1 MDEWLSLLRANEP
14 VINAAVGLL
23 TLMAALWGVFRF
35 ALVPWIGTL
44 RSRASSDD
52 SGEQRAE
59 GFRLWTSLVD
69 RGLDSGADLIEQ
81 VSVRTLN
88 ATILLVVAATLI
100 WLVIT
105 LLLGGMLILSI
116 LNSSAFLLGVLAYNL
131 QAAGRGDTA
140 RWVLIGDLALY
151 WGCNI
156 VLMGTGVGLEYFL
169 GGLVVLPV
177 LLFDK
182 DKKRQLYLAV
192 GVFLLTLPLAIL
204 LQNYLSIPLPEGYA
218 DELVGYY
225 YVNAIVLAALVFGVL
240 FSYNRSADD
249 SFRQLED
256 QKQQSDEL
264 IHKILPA
271 YIAEKVSARD
281 ANVASWHSE
290 ASVLFATVH
299 GFEKLYK
306 RISAVQMVELLSQ
319 LFAEFDQLLEL
330 HGVEKIN
337 TLGTSYVAAIG
348 VDPESTVAHREL
360 VHVAMGMREVVNRL
374 SDAIEH
380 PFTLRVGI
388 STGDLVSGVIGEARP
403 SFDVWGKTVDMAD
416 SLRDSAQGGG
426 IVVNEAAF
434 WRLRQGFRFEPWGS
448 DESCYRFVG
457 NREEAPS
464 ISG

>member
-1 MDEWLSLLRANEP
+1 MNELLSLLKANEP
-14 VINAAVGLL
+14 LISAAVGLV
-23 TLMAALWGVFRF
+23 TLVAALWGFFQF
-35 ALVPWIGTL
+35 ALLPWFTAL
-44 RSRASSDD
+44 RSGPPSDE
-52 SGEQRAE
+52 SAQHAIGR
-59 GFRLWTSLVD
+59 FRLWASLVD
-69 RGLDSGADLIEQ
+69 RGLDPHADLIEQ

-88 ATILLVVAATLI
+88 ATILFVVAAALL

-105 LLLGGMLILSI
+105 LVSGNMLILCI
-116 LNSSAFLLGVLAYNL
+116 VNFSAFLLAVAAYNL
-131 QAAGRGDTA
+131 QAAGHSDAA
-140 RWVLIGDLALY
+140 RWLLMCDLALY
-151 WGCNI
+151 WGANI

-177 LLFDK
+177 LLFEK
-182 DKKRQLYLAV
+182 EKKRQAYLAIAL
-192 GVFLLTLPLAIL
+192 FLLTLPAAIA
-204 LQNYLSIPLPEGYA
+204 LQGFIAVTLPSSYIET
-218 DELVGYY
+218 LPGYY
-225 YVNAIVLAALVFGVL
+225 YVNAVVLAVLVFGIL

-271 YIAEKVSARD
+271 YIAEKVSAED
-281 ANVASWHSE
+281 STVASWHSE

-319 LFAEFDQLLEL
+319 LFAEFDGLLEL

-348 VDPESTVAHREL
+348 IDPEATAAHSEL
-360 VHVAMGMREVVNRL
+360 LTVAMGMREVVDRL
-374 SDAIEH
+374 SAAIEH

-416 SLRDSAQGGG
+416 SLRDSALGGG

-434 WRLRQGFRFEPWGS
+434 WRLRKRFSFEPWGN
-448 DESCYRFVG
+448 DQACYLLVG
-457 NREEAPS
+457 NRHNHGS
-464 ISG
+464 